1 MNKDELDNKIVIY
14 QTEDGRTQLDV
25 KLENETVWLTQ
36 AQMTELFQ
44 TTKQNISLHINNIF
58 KERELDSKATV
69 KEYLTVQH
77 EGKRTVRRKVKYY
90 DLDVIIL
97 VGYRVKSIRGTRFR
111 QWATSVLRDYLIKG
125 YAINQRIREENYQQ
139 MVQLVR
145 SMARTVKLQDLSKE
159 VRNALLD
166 VVVDYTFA
174 LDRLDDYD
182 YQRLS
187 IPESS
192 TEEKFHATY
201 EGAMKVLAELREKF
215 GGSGLFANEKDDSFK
230 SSIGQIGERPAL
242 DTGQFPD
249 VGMDLTLHQLL
260 LGLCP
265 PFILVVR
272 YRPSDLI
279 CGLGLLQAHLPVLD
293 DDGFQAPGEG
303 IPLCH
308 IAIIR
313 LDLSNTCL
321 NVTASDSDGLG
332 TAMIERQYA
341 VAFFRLPNLIVE
353 FACDVHQLS
362 LGCKTVPEHPSDVF
376 LLVLVDNPVECGI
389 EPAIVVMVRQQPPFF
404 GYPRCEDVYVVVLR
418 VMVKVDEVRLTAHA
432 VFTHHGVGY
441 PDQLLF
447 VLLLSLAGKGK
458 MQLPLC

>member
-1 MNKDELDNKIVIY
+1 MNKNELDNKIVIY

-58 KERELDSKATV
+58 KEGELDSKATV

-90 DLDVIIL
+90 DLDVIIS

-145 SMARTVKLQDLSKE
+145 SMARTVKLQELSKE

-201 EGAMKVLAELREKF
+201 EGAMNVLAELREKF

-230 SSIGQIGERPAL
+230 SSIGQIYQTFG
-242 DTGQFPD
+242 GQDLYPTVEEKAAMLLYLVTKNHSFSD
-249 VGMDLTLHQLL
+249 GNKRIAATLFLWFMNENGILYDDMHNKRIDDATLVALTLLIAESR
-260 LGLCP
+260 P
-265 PFILVVR
+265 EEKDTMIKVV
-272 YRPSDLI
+272 
-279 CGLGLLQAHLPVLD
+279 V
-293 DDGFQAPGEG
+293 
-303 IPLCH
+303 
-308 IAIIR
+308 
-313 LDLSNTCL
+313 
-321 NVTASDSDGLG
+321 
-332 TAMIERQYA
+332 
-341 VAFFRLPNLIVE
+341 NLI
-353 FACDVHQLS
+353 
-362 LGCKTVPEHPSDVF
+362 G
-376 LLVLVDNPVECGI
+376 
-389 EPAIVVMVRQQPPFF
+389 
-404 GYPRCEDVYVVVLR
+404 
-418 VMVKVDEVRLTAHA
+418 HA
-432 VFTHHGVGY
+432 
-441 PDQLLF
+441 
-447 VLLLSLAGKGK
+447 K
-458 MQLPLC
+458 